1 MPNALRDERLK
12 DRRVLWI
19 AAAVYAALSAWMAV
33 ASHGFLEADGIT
45 HYLARRFALTQPL
58 HLVSIWSRPLC
69 VAMYA
74 PISYATGLIGTRL
87 ESLALVLAMTGL
99 TVAIARRLG
108 LKRPAWAGLLL
119 LTQPLLFAHSFSEL
133 TEVPF
138 ALLLAAAFYAYQ
150 RKWFGVM
157 AALIAVAPLGRPE
170 GFGLLLVAAVA
181 LVLHRRWAWLA
192 LLPAGLA
199 VWSYAG
205 WVAFGRAESYP
216 WWRWLPENWPYS
228 PDSVYGHGSVFKFLL
243 ILPSITGPIAF
254 GFAAFGVVALL
265 RVGRPLLAAAR
276 SFMTGHCE
284 RCRVLVVLIPI
295 GVLLIHSLLWAT
307 GKMASNGEP
316 RYLLVAAP
324 FWAIISAAGLERLTR
339 RYAWRRPLALVLIN
353 AALPV
358 AFNLSYPCFP
368 LGMQDDDRLAT
379 AVGVWMRDHDD
390 YRERYPLLYTWMPHM
405 YLQLDVDKLDP
416 HMGGQ
421 PTKAQARS
429 PKPGTIMVWDSTYS
443 VFNSSADYVVPES
456 VLAEGGWRQVWE
468 TSVGGHTA
476 KIFVSPQDN
485 SGLPPVPSP
494 GTPGEG

>member
-1 MPNALRDERLK
+1 MTPNRLRRYPPR
-12 DRRVLWI
+12 DRRLLLI
-19 AAAVYAALSAWMAV
+19 AAGVYAVLSAWMAV
-33 ASHGFLEADGIT
+33 ASKGFLEADGIT

-58 HLVSIWSRPLC
+58 HLISIWSRPLC

-74 PISYATGLIGTRL
+74 PVSYATGLIGTRL
-87 ESLALVLAMTGL
+87 ESLSLVLAMTAL

-108 LKRPAWAGLLL
+108 MKRPAWAGLLL
-119 LTQPLLFAHSFSEL
+119 LTQPLLFAHSFSEM

-150 RKWFGVM
+150 RKWFGLM
-157 AALIAVAPLGRPE
+157 AGLIAVAPLGRPE

-192 LLPAGLA
+192 VLPIGLA
-199 VWSYAG
+199 AWSYAG
-205 WVAFGRAESYP
+205 WAAFGRTAAYP

-228 PDSVYGHGSVFKFLL
+228 PDSVYGHGSVFKLL
-243 ILPSITGPIAF
+243 LVLPSITGPIAF
-254 GFAAFGVVALL
+254 GFVVFGVASLL
-265 RVGRPLLAAAR
+265 RVARPLLPAAR
-276 SFMTGHCE
+276 SFFAGHRD

-295 GVLLIHSLLWAT
+295 GVLAIHSLLWAT

-324 FWAIISAAGLERLTR
+324 FWAVLAAAGLERLTR
-339 RYAWRRPLALVLIN
+339 RHEWRYPLALVLVN

-379 AVGVWMRDHDD
+379 AVGVWMHDHAD
-390 YRERYPLLYTWMPHM
+390 YRARYPLLYTWMPHI

-421 PTKAQARS
+421 PTKAQARL
-429 PKPGTIMVWDSTYS
+429 PKAGTLMVWDSTYS
-443 VFNSSADYVVPES
+443 VFNSSEDYVVPQS
-456 VLAEGGWRQVWE
+456 ILAEGGWREVWS
-468 TSVGGHTA
+468 TAVGNHTA
-476 KIFVSPQDN
+476 IVFVSPADKN
-485 SGLPPVPSP
+485 GR
-494 GTPGEG
+494 GEP